1 MGTTIEITSG
11 VLIDEQ
17 SELTLDELCRACS
30 VQADWIATLVEEGVL
45 EPIGESQ
52 PSWRFTGGQLRNAL
66 TIARLQRDLGVNLPG
81 AALALELLDEIE
93 TLRRRLAARD
103 ELQ

>member
-1 MGTTIEITSG
+1 MNITVEITNG
-11 VLIDEQ
+11 VLIDER
-17 SELTLDELCRACS
+17 SELTLEELCRACS

-45 EPIGESQ
+45 EPIGEGQ
-52 PSWRFTGGQLRNAL
+52 PSWRFTAGQLRSAL

-93 TLRRRLAARD
+93 TLRQRLAERNEPA
-103 ELQ
+103 